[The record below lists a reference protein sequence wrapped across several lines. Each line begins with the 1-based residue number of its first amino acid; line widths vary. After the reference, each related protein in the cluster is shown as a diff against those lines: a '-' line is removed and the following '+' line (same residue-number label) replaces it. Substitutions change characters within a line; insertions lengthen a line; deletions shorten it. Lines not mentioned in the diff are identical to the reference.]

1 MPATPRNLSV
11 LCYAQGFTLW
21 HYRAPATLADLLVPG
36 HFAPLAE
43 LFATGD
49 MVLVS
54 APGAGAL
61 LLVAATAPAVRLVP
75 LSAAAPLVAPVA
87 EAA

>member
-1 MPATPRNLSV
+1 MPASPRNLSV

-21 HYRAPATLADLLVPG
+21 HYRAPATVAALLRPD

-43 LFATGD
+43 LFTAGD

-61 LLVAATAPAVRLVP
+61 LLVAATEPAVRLVP
-75 LSAAAPLVAPVA
+75 LSAAAPLAN
-87 EAA
+87 AA